1 MELEL
6 VKINK
11 VNNKCQKN
19 LMIIIK
25 KIKRKKIKTEDA
37 DAEKQIVKK

>member
-11 VNNKCQKN
+11 VNNKSQKN

-25 KIKRKKIKTEDA
+25 KIKRKKIKMEDA